1 MAAACQVSNL
11 REGTD
16 LSSHISNNHTE
27 LSFMPATA
35 MQRDGP
41 SSSNSSNSNR
51 DTTLKARKCH
61 SGAIREVRR
70 RRLLRLLPLPL
81 TSKVM
86 GNSPDKD
93 ISSRDTTGNKLRR
106 RHLRSAKDIL
116 SIGLALSSSS
126 NRGRHTSNRG
136 KVQDLVFPSI
146 ARASS
151 NSKTDG
157 NLPSS
162 SNNSSNRE
170 VVAPGPILH

>member
-1 MAAACQVSNL
+1 MAAARKVSNL

-27 LSFMPATA
+27 LSFMPATV

-41 SSSNSSNSNR
+41 SSSNSNNR

-70 RRLLRLLPLPL
+70 RLLLLLLLPHPL
-81 TSKVM
+81 ISKVM
-86 GNSPDKD
+86 GNSHDKD

-126 NRGRHTSNRG
+126 NRGRHISNRG

>member
-1 MAAACQVSNL
+1 MAAARKVSNH

-41 SSSNSSNSNR
+41 SSSNSNNR

-70 RRLLRLLPLPL
+70 RRRLRRLPHPL
-81 TSKVM
+81 ISKVM
-86 GNSPDKD
+86 GNSHDKD

-106 RHLRSAKDIL
+106 RHLRSAKGIL
-116 SIGLALSSSS
+116 SIGLVLSSSS

>member
-41 SSSNSSNSNR
+41 SSSNSNSNSNR

-70 RRLLRLLPLPL
+70 RLPLRLLPL